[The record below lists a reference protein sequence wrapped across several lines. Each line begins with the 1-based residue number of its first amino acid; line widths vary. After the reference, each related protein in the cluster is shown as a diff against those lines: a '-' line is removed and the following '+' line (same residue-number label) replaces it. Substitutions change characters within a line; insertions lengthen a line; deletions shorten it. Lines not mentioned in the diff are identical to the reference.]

1 MLFHLAHAALH
12 FLELEYAKTYDLF
25 IWLGCMQVH
34 PPCWST
40 PAFGYGCNI
49 EEYVFMNLSSCVV
62 VGWHGKIPPS
72 RSVLMSS
79 NHAGSHPSCSPLQS
93 NSCKAVVTQDKQELS
108 GFSWLVFTTFYF
120 LTLFKYISSHGVVA
134 CLFGCFFLILDTK
147 LTWILRLWLIFL
159 PCSQGYAD
167 LHFKCWK
174 HHVELYPTT
183 CWTVCHNVMH
193 YKATMA
199 LWRGYCCCC
208 STSLKFRKREFS
220 SWFFCWLPLGSF
232 LLFWFLEALSRG
244 LTLQSISDI
253 SIGLSE
259 NWVKTQWSA

>member
-1 MLFHLAHAALH
+1 MQAVTLHAVPCRATHVKQLSP
-12 FLELEYAKTYDLF
+12 KTNRNYL
-25 IWLGCMQVH
+25 V
-34 PPCWST
+34 S
-40 PAFGYGCNI
+40 
-49 EEYVFMNLSSCVV
+49 
-62 VGWHGKIPPS
+62 VGWFSPP
-72 RSVLMSS
+72 
-79 NHAGSHPSCSPLQS
+79 
-93 NSCKAVVTQDKQELS
+93 
-108 GFSWLVFTTFYF
+108 FIF

-134 CLFGCFFLILDTK
+134 CFFFFFLILDTK

-199 LWRGYCCCC
+199 LWRGYCCC
-208 STSLKFRKREFS
+208 SASLKFRKREFS

-259 NWVKTQWSA
+259 NWVKTQWST